1 MIPNRLRATVPGPQ
15 PSPLLPPGP
24 SSPFPGVLP
33 AARRAGPVEPRRALP
48 CSSLLCGVGLTG
60 LEVVSPRGGAGSGL
74 TPREVVSP
82 QGSVG
87 SGLTRTGWWPRGVG
101 LGAGSRT
108 RRWCPR
114 SCPGSRRGARAR
126 RNCSPAAGG
135 PGAGSASRRSTLGR
149 VRGCA
154 EVSPGLGQAGIRV
167 PSPAEPPTHG
177 SRRVG
182 GRRGNSRPR
191 WAEPCPVWTT
201 VPLAG
206 SGYQEGASMPAH
218 LLIVATHS
226 CPGTDPPQPLW
237 APQEGR
243 VGCRDSPQD
252 S

>member
-1 MIPNRLRATVPGPQ
+1 MG
-15 PSPLLPPGP
+15 
-24 SSPFPGVLP
+24 
-33 AARRAGPVEPRRALP
+33 AA
-48 CSSLLCGVGLTG
+48 
-60 LEVVSPRGGAGSGL
+60 
-74 TPREVVSP
+74 
-82 QGSVG
+82 
-87 SGLTRTGWWPRGVG
+87 
-101 LGAGSRT
+101 SRT

-206 SGYQEGASMPAH
+206 SGYQEGASVPAH

-226 CPGTDPPQPLW
+226 CTGTDPPRPLW

-243 VGCRDSPQD
+243 AGVLPGLTAGQLSRGHAFFVVTTSSPSQCFSHSCVTQWSPGSDQDSPGCRESQPAGKRSSPGPTPAGAGAVSVHQPPAHRLPELPRLCPEAA
-252 S
+252 